1 MTESFAQL
9 FEEFLN
15 ETEFQQGSIVKGTV
29 VAIENGFVLVDAG
42 LSLNLLSLLNNSRTL
57 LANLKLKLVL
67 K

>member
-29 VAIENGFVLVDAG
+29 VAIENGYVLVMLV
-42 LSLNLLSLLNNSRTL
+42 LSLNLLFQLNSSRTL
-57 LANLKLKLVL
+57 LANLK
-67 K
+67 

>member
-29 VAIENGFVLVDAG
+29 VLSRTVSFLLTLV
-42 LSLNLLSLLNNSRTL
+42 LSLNLLSLLNSSRTL
-57 LANLKLKLVL
+57 LANLKLKLAL